1 MSFATVPPPATRPS
15 THPAVGTGRRRVTAL
30 AAVALVHGV
39 LAAAIWGPGAGG
51 RPAPEPAA
59 PLGQLVMVTLPA
71 LAAAPAVPAPSP
83 LRALPPPKSA
93 GDRDLRDGGLSSPI
107 TRTPAATAPMAA
119 ADKPPQALPVMAAAS
134 PGPVSAP
141 LHTAGVAG
149 PSGEK
154 AASAASAP
162 TLTAAAGVSH
172 AARAL
177 PGNALPPYP
186 EAAREDGLEGLVRL
200 AVEVDAQGRVSAVR
214 WDARSGV
221 MLLDI
226 AARDAVRL
234 WRFEPARQDGQAV
247 ASTVRVALQFRLD
260 APVRWVAQADT
271 R

>member
-1 MSFATVPPPATRPS
+1 MSFATVPPPPTRPS
-15 THPAVGTGRRRVTAL
+15 AHLAAGTGRRRVVAL

-39 LAAAIWGPGAGG
+39 LAAAIWGPGVGG
-51 RPAPEPAA
+51 RSASEPAA
-59 PLGQLVMVTLPA
+59 PSGQLVMLTLPLSVPTPTVPAARPGRGQPPAEDRGQPQGA
-71 LAAAPAVPAPSP
+71 LSAPVAPAPAVPMLAAQPPAIARVAQASP
-83 LRALPPPKSA
+83 VV
-93 GDRDLRDGGLSSPI
+93 
-107 TRTPAATAPMAA
+107 ATASSGPAPA
-119 ADKPPQALPVMAAAS
+119 SHAEGTPGQA
-134 PGPVSAP
+134 
-141 LHTAGVAG
+141 VA
-149 PSGEK
+149 K
-154 AASAASAP
+154 AASAATP
-162 TLTAAAGVSH
+162 LAAAGGANH
-172 AARAL
+172 GARAM

-260 APVRWVAQADT
+260 APVGWVAQADT

>member
-30 AAVALVHGV
+30 AAVALVHAV
-39 LAAAIWGPGAGG
+39 LAAAVWGPGGGG
-51 RPAPEPAA
+51 RPASEPAA
-59 PLGQLVMVTLPA
+59 PSGQLVMLTLPLSA
-71 LAAAPAVPAPSP
+71 PTPAVPAARPGRGQP
-83 LRALPPPKSA
+83 AAEDRGHPQGALSA
-93 GDRDLRDGGLSSPI
+93 PAAP
-107 TRTPAATAPMAA
+107 TPAVPMLAAQRPAVALAAQASLQVAPA
-119 ADKPPQALPVMAAAS
+119 
-134 PGPVSAP
+134 
-141 LHTAGVAG
+141 
-149 PSGEK
+149 PSGPAPASRAEGALGQAVAQ
-154 AASAASAP
+154 AASAATS
-162 TLTAAAGVSH
+162 LAAAGGASH
-172 AARAL
+172 GARAL

-214 WDARSGV
+214 WDVRSGV

>member
-1 MSFATVPPPATRPS
+1 VGGQRRPAP
-15 THPAVGTGRRRVTAL
+15 
-30 AAVALVHGV
+30 
-39 LAAAIWGPGAGG
+39 LAAAGGA
-51 RPAPEPAA
+51 
-59 PLGQLVMVTLPA
+59 
-71 LAAAPAVPAPSP
+71 
-83 LRALPPPKSA
+83 
-93 GDRDLRDGGLSSPI
+93 
-107 TRTPAATAPMAA
+107 
-119 ADKPPQALPVMAAAS
+119 
-134 PGPVSAP
+134 
-141 LHTAGVAG
+141 
-149 PSGEK
+149 
-154 AASAASAP
+154 
-162 TLTAAAGVSH
+162 SH
-172 AARAL
+172 GARAM

>member
-1 MSFATVPPPATRPS
+1 M
-15 THPAVGTGRRRVTAL
+15 
-30 AAVALVHGV
+30 ALVHGV
-39 LAAAIWGPGAGG
+39 LAAAVWGPGAGG
-51 RPAPEPAA
+51 RPASQAAA
-59 PLGQLVMVTLPA
+59 PSGQLVMLTLPLSA
-71 LAAAPAVPAPSP
+71 PTPAVPAARPGRGRP
-83 LRALPPPKSA
+83 PAEDRGHPQGALSA
-93 GDRDLRDGGLSSPI
+93 
-107 TRTPAATAPMAA
+107 PAAPAPAVVPMLAAQRPAVAQAAQASLQVATAPSGPAPA
-119 ADKPPQALPVMAAAS
+119 SRAEGALGQA
-134 PGPVSAP
+134 
-141 LHTAGVAG
+141 VAQ
-149 PSGEK
+149 
-154 AASAASAP
+154 AASAATP
-162 TLTAAAGVSH
+162 LAAAGGGNH
-172 AARAL
+172 GARAL

>member
-1 MSFATVPPPATRPS
+1 MRFATAPRSSRP
-15 THPAVGTGRRRVTAL
+15 HAGAGRRRAVAL

-39 LAAAIWGPGAGG
+39 LAAAIWGPGAGQ
-51 RPAPEPAA
+51 RPAAEPAA
-59 PLGQLVMVTLPA
+59 PEGQLVMLTLPPLA
-71 LAAAPAVPAPSP
+71 ATAAVAVAHPGRRVPPASPPADERGHPQGSLPAPAAPVLAAPMVVARPLAVAQAPQASPVVAIAPSGPASAPAPHAQGSAGAASAQVVSASATLAAA
-83 LRALPPPKSA
+83 
-93 GDRDLRDGGLSSPI
+93 GG
-107 TRTPAATAPMAA
+107 ANH
-119 ADKPPQALPVMAAAS
+119 
-134 PGPVSAP
+134 G
-141 LHTAGVAG
+141 
-149 PSGEK
+149 
-154 AASAASAP
+154 
-162 TLTAAAGVSH
+162 
-172 AARAL
+172 ARAL

-260 APVRWVAQADT
+260 APVRWVAQAET

>member
-1 MSFATVPPPATRPS
+1 MRFATVSPLSRP
-15 THPAVGTGRRRVTAL
+15 HAGAGRRRAVAL

-39 LAAAIWGPGAGG
+39 LAAAIWGPGDGQ
-51 RPAPEPAA
+51 RPAAEPAA
-59 PLGQLVMVTLPA
+59 PEGQLVLLTLSPLAATVAVPAAHPGRRVPPASPPADDRGHPQGALSAAAAPGTVAPMVAERPPLAQAPRASTVVATAPA
-71 LAAAPAVPAPSP
+71 GPASAPVGHGEGAAGLAAAKA
-83 LRALPPPKSA
+83 
-93 GDRDLRDGGLSSPI
+93 
-107 TRTPAATAPMAA
+107 
-119 ADKPPQALPVMAAAS
+119 AAAS
-134 PGPVSAP
+134 A
-141 LHTAGVAG
+141 
-149 PSGEK
+149 
-154 AASAASAP
+154 
-162 TLTAAAGVSH
+162 TLAAAGG
-172 AARAL
+172 ANQPARAL

>member
-1 MSFATVPPPATRPS
+1 MSFATVPSPATHPS
-15 THPAVGTGRRRVTAL
+15 AHPAAGTGRRRVIAL

-39 LAAAIWGPGAGG
+39 LAAAVWGPGAGG
-51 RPAPEPAA
+51 RPASEPAA
-59 PLGQLVMVTLPA
+59 PSGQLVMLTLPLSA
-71 LAAAPAVPAPSP
+71 PMPAVPAVRPGRGQP
-83 LRALPPPKSA
+83 PVEDRGHPQGALAAQRPAVAQSA
-93 GDRDLRDGGLSSPI
+93 QASLQVA
-107 TRTPAATAPMAA
+107 PA
-119 ADKPPQALPVMAAAS
+119 
-134 PGPVSAP
+134 
-141 LHTAGVAG
+141 
-149 PSGEK
+149 PSGPAPASRAEGALGPTVAQ
-154 AASAASAP
+154 AASAATP
-162 TLTAAAGVSH
+162 LAAAGGASH

>member
-1 MSFATVPPPATRPS
+1 MPFATVSPPSNRPAC
-15 THPAVGTGRRRVTAL
+15 GTGRRRVTAL

-39 LAAAIWGPGAGG
+39 LAAAVWGPGAGG

-107 TRTPAATAPMAA
+107 TRTPAATAHMAA

-162 TLTAAAGVSH
+162 TLTAAGVSH

>member
-1 MSFATVPPPATRPS
+1 MSLATVPPPATCPS
-15 THPAVGTGRRRVTAL
+15 THPVAGTGRRRGVAL

-39 LAAAIWGPGAGG
+39 LAAAVWGPGAGG
-51 RPAPEPAA
+51 RPAQEAAA
-59 PLGQLVMVTLPA
+59 PSGQLVMVTLPA
-71 LAAAPAVPAPSP
+71 LAAAPAEPVARPPHALPPAQRPAGDGGRADAAMSSPPARSPVEATASLAVARSSPASPPVAAASAGPAPSP
-83 LRALPPPKSA
+83 RGGASGLPAGQRASV
-93 GDRDLRDGGLSSPI
+93 
-107 TRTPAATAPMAA
+107 PAAT
-119 ADKPPQALPVMAAAS
+119 
-134 PGPVSAP
+134 P
-141 LHTAGVAG
+141 L
-149 PSGEK
+149 
-154 AASAASAP
+154 
-162 TLTAAAGVSH
+162 AAAGGPSH

-234 WRFEPARQDGQAV
+234 WRFEPACQDGQAV

>member
-1 MSFATVPPPATRPS
+1 MCFATVPPSSRPQAGAGRQR
-15 THPAVGTGRRRVTAL
+15 AVAL

-39 LAAAIWGPGAGG
+39 LAAAIWGPGAGQ
-51 RPAPEPAA
+51 RPAAEPAA
-59 PLGQLVMVTLPA
+59 PEGQLVLLTLPPLA
-71 LAAAPAVPAPSP
+71 ATAAVPLAHPGRRVPPASPPADDRGHPQGALSTAAAPGTVAPRVADRPLPLAQAPRASTVVAAASAGPASAPVGHGEGAAGLAVAKAAAASATLAAA
-83 LRALPPPKSA
+83 
-93 GDRDLRDGGLSSPI
+93 GGANQP
-107 TRTPAATAPMAA
+107 
-119 ADKPPQALPVMAAAS
+119 
-134 PGPVSAP
+134 
-141 LHTAGVAG
+141 
-149 PSGEK
+149 
-154 AASAASAP
+154 
-162 TLTAAAGVSH
+162 
-172 AARAL
+172 ARAL

-226 AARDAVRL
+226 AARDAVRR

>member
-1 MSFATVPPPATRPS
+1 MRFATVPPLSRPQ
-15 THPAVGTGRRRVTAL
+15 AGAGRRRAVAL

-39 LAAAIWGPGAGG
+39 LAAAIWGPGAGQH
-51 RPAPEPAA
+51 PAAEPAA
-59 PLGQLVMVTLPA
+59 PEGQLVLLTLPPLA
-71 LAAAPAVPAPSP
+71 STAAVPLAHPSRRVPPASPPADDRGHPQGALSAAAAPGTVAPMVAERPPLAQAPRASTVVATAPAGPASAPVGHGEGAAGLAAAKA
-83 LRALPPPKSA
+83 
-93 GDRDLRDGGLSSPI
+93 
-107 TRTPAATAPMAA
+107 
-119 ADKPPQALPVMAAAS
+119 AAAS
-134 PGPVSAP
+134 A
-141 LHTAGVAG
+141 
-149 PSGEK
+149 
-154 AASAASAP
+154 
-162 TLTAAAGVSH
+162 TLAAAGG
-172 AARAL
+172 ANQPARAL

-200 AVEVDAQGRVSAVR
+200 AVEVDPQGRVSAVR

>member
-1 MSFATVPPPATRPS
+1 MLAAQPPAIAQVAQASPVVATAS
-15 THPAVGTGRRRVTAL
+15 SGPAPASHAEGTPGQ
-30 AAVALVHGV
+30 AVA
-39 LAAAIWGPGAGG
+39 
-51 RPAPEPAA
+51 
-59 PLGQLVMVTLPA
+59 
-71 LAAAPAVPAPSP
+71 
-83 LRALPPPKSA
+83 
-93 GDRDLRDGGLSSPI
+93 
-107 TRTPAATAPMAA
+107 
-119 ADKPPQALPVMAAAS
+119 
-134 PGPVSAP
+134 
-141 LHTAGVAG
+141 
-149 PSGEK
+149 K
-154 AASAASAP
+154 AASAA
-162 TLTAAAGVSH
+162 AGGG
-172 AARAL
+172 RRRQPWRPRL